1 MKPNFAGVN
10 TSIRQAFKFEV
21 EATRNTN
28 FEKLFI
34 PFIRTL
40 THLTKSGCEFYVE
53 LIRGDN
59 CQLSE

>member
-10 TSIRQAFKFEV
+10 TSIRQALKLEV

-34 PFIRTL
+34 PFIPILNAPHKLRVRVYFM
-40 THLTKSGCEFYVE
+40 SNSIGE
-53 LIRGDN
+53 IIAD
-59 CQLSE
+59 